1 MDTIQELIKKSR
13 RPVVIP
19 KNINKRDKFILKA
32 YSQGVS
38 PSVIGLEFGISRSR
52 VHQIITKYQ
61 KV

>member
-1 MDTIQELIKKSR
+1 MDKLQELLQQSR

-19 KNINKRDKFILKA
+19 KGINKRDQFILKA
-32 YSQGVS
+32 YQQGVS